1 VYIVGVILLLVL
13 LVPLIG
19 LIIDSPIGRA
29 IARRIEADAAT
40 PPDVAELQRKVD
52 LLEGEVEDLQRTVE
66 SLRDEQAFIQRLV
79 EDPPTRPPLPPSPH
93 P

>member
-1 VYIVGVILLLVL
+1 MNFFAVFLLLLL

-29 IARRIEADAAT
+29 IGRRIEAAAAT
-40 PPDVAELQRKVD
+40 PPDLAELQRKVD
-52 LLEGEVEDLQRTVE
+52 LLEGELEDLQRTVE

>member
-1 VYIVGVILLLVL
+1 MNLFALILLLVL

-40 PPDVAELQRKVD
+40 PPDLAALQQKVD
-52 LLEGEVEDLQRTVE
+52 LLESEVEDLQRTVE

-79 EDPPTRPPLPPSPH
+79 EDPPPRPPLPPSPH